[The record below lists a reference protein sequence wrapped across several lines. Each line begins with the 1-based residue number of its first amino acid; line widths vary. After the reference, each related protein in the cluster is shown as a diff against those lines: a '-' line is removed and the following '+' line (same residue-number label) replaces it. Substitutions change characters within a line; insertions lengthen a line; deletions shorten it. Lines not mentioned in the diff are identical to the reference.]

1 MTSEKK
7 EKKKRGR
14 RPKHSIVDITST
26 TSIDSRF
33 TESDKNI
40 IVQLPI
46 KLPKFQTSFKD
57 EELTTYNPN
66 IDTPEPNETILIN
79 DNTTNDTVLPCPY
92 DPKDEYTS
100 ISFNN
105 KSKDFDNEISKSND
119 DNKNIKIHPVLVQ
132 FIDANQRRCWPSFTN
147 ISCWWCCHNF
157 DTPPCSIPEKHV
169 NGVFHVYGCF
179 CSYNCAIAYIFKESE
194 PDKWKKYYLLKKL
207 FNTCCPD
214 VDISQ
219 LREAPSRQSLEMF
232 GGPLTIDDF
241 RQSFHTHN
249 KIYQLVTPP
258 MTSIIP
264 ILEEHEISPVNNLYT
279 TDVDNSLNVVQIDK
293 EKIENANKNL
303 VLKRSKPLS
312 QSKNSLEITMGLK
325 VV

>member
-1 MTSEKK
+1 M
-7 EKKKRGR
+7 
-14 RPKHSIVDITST
+14 
-26 TSIDSRF
+26 
-33 TESDKNI
+33 
-40 IVQLPI
+40 
-46 KLPKFQTSFKD
+46 
-57 EELTTYNPN
+57 
-66 IDTPEPNETILIN
+66 
-79 DNTTNDTVLPCPY
+79 
-92 DPKDEYTS
+92 
-100 ISFNN
+100 
-105 KSKDFDNEISKSND
+105 
-119 DNKNIKIHPVLVQ
+119 
-132 FIDANQRRCWPSFTN
+132 
-147 ISCWWCCHNF
+147 
-157 DTPPCSIPEKHV
+157 
-169 NGVFHVYGCF
+169 YGCF

-214 VDISQ
+214 VDISK
-219 LREAPSRQSLEMF
+219 LWEAPSRQSLEMF

-279 TDVDNSLNVVQIDK
+279 TDVDNTLNAIPIDK
-293 EKIENANKNL
+293 EKIDNANKNL

>member
-1 MTSEKK
+1 M
-7 EKKKRGR
+7 
-14 RPKHSIVDITST
+14 
-26 TSIDSRF
+26 
-33 TESDKNI
+33 
-40 IVQLPI
+40 
-46 KLPKFQTSFKD
+46 
-57 EELTTYNPN
+57 LT
-66 IDTPEPNETILIN
+66 I
-79 DNTTNDTVLPCPY
+79 
-92 DPKDEYTS
+92 
-100 ISFNN
+100 
-105 KSKDFDNEISKSND
+105 
-119 DNKNIKIHPVLVQ
+119 
-132 FIDANQRRCWPSFTN
+132 FTN

-214 VDISQ
+214 VDISK

-279 TDVDNSLNVVQIDK
+279 TDVDNTLNAIPIDK
-293 EKIENANKNL
+293 EKIDNANKNL